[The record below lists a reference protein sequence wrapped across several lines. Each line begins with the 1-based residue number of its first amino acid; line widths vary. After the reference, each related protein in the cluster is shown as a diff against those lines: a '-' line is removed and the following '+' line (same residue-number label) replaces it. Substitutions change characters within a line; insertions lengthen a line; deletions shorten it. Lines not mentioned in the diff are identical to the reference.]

1 MNTAKLNSET
11 RRWQAAAREAARITD
26 GLGKPID
33 KGIRLTVIALRA
45 LGFRTTASC
54 QGHLHRGCRAPWVDI
69 GKFPAK
75 GLEGDSP
82 ELERLRRSN
91 LREQR
96 RLLLILERFYVGR
109 VVPVERRLILDSF
122 PSGVF
127 RLINQGGEIQD
138 IRPRNDARLALR
150 SYRREMAD
158 FTQFLSGKNISSIG
172 RWSTRPSGK

>member
-1 MNTAKLNSET
+1 
-11 RRWQAAAREAARITD
+11 
-26 GLGKPID
+26 
-33 KGIRLTVIALRA
+33 
-45 LGFRTTASC
+45 
-54 QGHLHRGCRAPWVDI
+54 
-69 GKFPAK
+69 
-75 GLEGDSP
+75 
-82 ELERLRRSN
+82 
-91 LREQR
+91 
-96 RLLLILERFYVGR
+96 LERFYVGR